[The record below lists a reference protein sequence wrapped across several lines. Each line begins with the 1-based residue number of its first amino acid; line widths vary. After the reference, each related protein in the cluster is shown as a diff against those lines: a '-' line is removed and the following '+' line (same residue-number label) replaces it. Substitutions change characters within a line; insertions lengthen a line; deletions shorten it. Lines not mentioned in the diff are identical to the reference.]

1 MPTSA
6 VGSKAIHSAHAGPLK
21 ALHDAARAA
30 QARQAWQRSAGFT
43 LIELLVVIAIIAI
56 GTAAVS
62 LSLRDSA
69 QTVLERD
76 AERLAALF
84 ESARARSRASG
95 MPVQWHPGTAQNKE
109 SLAVTDV
116 TDVTDVANVPDGK
129 VSAFVFEGLPPH
141 ALPTQWLSPN
151 IYVAPNTWVVLGPD
165 PIIGPQSVTLQMN
178 DLQMSISTDGLKPFA
193 VKRGGL

>member
-6 VGSKAIHSAHAGPLK
+6 AGNKAIDTAHAGPVK
-21 ALHDAARAA
+21 ASQGAARAIKPA
-30 QARQAWQRSAGFT
+30 LTWRASAGFT

-95 MPVQWHPGTAQNKE
+95 MPVQWHLVSSQNT
-109 SLAVTDV
+109 SAVVDSKGQQTGQI
-116 TDVTDVANVPDGK
+116 TGQIT
-129 VSAFVFEGLPPH
+129 AFVFEGLPPQT
-141 ALPTQWLSPN
+141 LPTHWLSPSV
-151 IYVAPNTWVVLGPD
+151 YVAPNTWVMLGPD
-165 PIIGPQSVTLQMN
+165 PIIGPQSVTLQLN
-178 DLQMSISTDGLKPFA
+178 DLNISVSTDGLKPFA

>member
-6 VGSKAIHSAHAGPLK
+6 AGSKAIDTAHVGPVK
-21 ALHDAARAA
+21 TSQGVARAVKPA
-30 QARQAWQRSAGFT
+30 LTWQASAGFT

-95 MPVQWHPGTAQNKE
+95 MPVQWHPVSNQNI
-109 SLAVTDV
+109 SAVVDAKGQV
-116 TDVTDVANVPDGK
+116 NGQANVQENGQ
-129 VSAFVFEGLPPH
+129 VTAFVFEGLPPQS
-141 ALPTQWLSPN
+141 LPTHWLSPSVN
-151 IYVAPNTWVVLGPD
+151 VAPNTWVVLGPD

-178 DLQMSISTDGLKPFA
+178 DLQISVSTDGLKPFA
-193 VKRGGL
+193 VKRGGP

>member
-6 VGSKAIHSAHAGPLK
+6 AGNKAIDTAHAGPVK
-21 ALHDAARAA
+21 ASQGVARAVKPA
-30 QARQAWQRSAGFT
+30 LTRQASAGFT

-95 MPVQWHPGTAQNKE
+95 MPVQWHPVSSQNT
-109 SLAVTDV
+109 SAVVDSKGQQTGQL
-116 TDVTDVANVPDGK
+116 TGQIT
-129 VSAFVFEGLPPH
+129 AFVFEGLPPQT
-141 ALPTQWLSPN
+141 LPTHWLSPSV
-151 IYVAPNTWVVLGPD
+151 YVAPNTWVVLGPD
-165 PIIGPQSVTLQMN
+165 PIIGPQSVTLQLN
-178 DLQMSISTDGLKPFA
+178 DLNISVSTDGLKPFA